1 MNNLNNLQKFNLN
14 IKDYINS
21 KKAINFKLNLSQEG
35 LNLRDKNQSNVQEPK
50 KLLGILSK
58 EADLSINPKV
68 KALQEQ
74 KLNTNNQTDKKHFL
88 NKPVHK
94 LNTNLE
100 KERFNYFNALSNSN
114 LPSLDESKIRG
125 FSLISTKTHRQIKS
139 QLKFNSNLALN
150 SSIAYNFFN
159 NHPKFNINS
168 FLNNSF
174 LNLGNIIS
182 KPVLF
187 ESPIKININLFYYVL
202 ESEKSIN
209 LFSEYENL
217 EFLCSF
223 LSNKFKKAVEIEL
236 IRLHHPA
243 LESQILANTIGFIS
257 NNKKVRFRSI
267 ITSLY
272 NNTQIIKINDSN
284 HLREEESN
292 LNYCKPT
299 ALIGI
304 KVRLGGRILSQK
316 IVPRFTTFNKQQG
329 AFARIKSDFTTQS
342 RFTNKSRRVSFNYTV
357 TIEQK

>member
-1 MNNLNNLQKFNLN
+1 MKNLNNIQKFNLK
-14 IKDYINS
+14 IKDYVNS
-21 KKAINFKLNLSQEG
+21 KKAKNLNLNLSQER
-35 LNLRDKNQSNVQEPK
+35 LNIVDKNQSNVQETK
-50 KLLGILSK
+50 NLFGILTK
-58 EADLSINPKV
+58 EADLSHNPKV

-74 KLNTNNQTDKKHFL
+74 LLNTKNQTEKKNFFNKTVYKLNTN
-88 NKPVHK
+88 P
-94 LNTNLE
+94 E
-100 KERFNYFNALSNSN
+100 KERLNSYNYPSNSN
-114 LPSLDESKIRG
+114 LLSLDEVKTRG
-125 FSLISTKTHRQIKS
+125 LSLISTKTHRQIRS
-139 QLKFNSNLALN
+139 QFKFNSNLALN

-168 FLNNSF
+168 LLNNSF

-182 KPVLF
+182 KPVLYV
-187 ESPIKININLFYYVL
+187 SPIKININLFYYVL

-209 LFSEYENL
+209 LFSESENL
-217 EFLCSF
+217 ESLCSF

-272 NNTQIIKINDSN
+272 NNTQIIKINDSK
-284 HLREEESN
+284 EESN

-329 AFARIKSDFTTQS
+329 AFARVKSDFTTQS
-342 RFTNKSRRVSFNYTV
+342 RFTNKSRRGAFSYTITIAHKSF
-357 TIEQK
+357 